1 MTSQTTPTGAIIRVP
16 IIYAAFFLSG
26 FAALIYQVVWQRSL
40 FALYGVNIESVT
52 IVVSAFM
59 LGLGLGSFA
68 AGFVSKDLSRP
79 LLVYFG
85 IIELCIGAYG
95 AISLWVFH
103 QVGLQTAGVSGI
115 YVFLITFCL
124 VLFPTALMGAT
135 LPLLVAYTV
144 GKTGNVGKSISGLYY
159 INTLGSAL
167 ASFLTALFILGAFGQ
182 QNAVLIAA
190 AANVCVALFILIPW
204 LSARKNAEASS

>member
-1 MTSQTTPTGAIIRVP
+1 MPTHTTATSAIIRLP
-16 IIYAAFFLSG
+16 IIYAAFLLSG
-26 FAALIYQVVWQRSL
+26 FAALIYQIVWQRSL

-79 LLVYFG
+79 LLLYFG
-85 IIELCIGAYG
+85 IVEVCIAAYG
-95 AISLWVFH
+95 VISLWLFH

-115 YVFLITFCL
+115 YVFLLTFCL

-135 LPLLVAYTV
+135 LPLLVAYAV
-144 GKTGNVGKSISGLYY
+144 SQTGNVGKSISGLYF
-159 INTLGSAL
+159 INTLGSAI
-167 ASFLTALFILGAFGQ
+167 ASFLTAIFILGTFGQ

-190 AANVCVALFILIPW
+190 VANVGTALLILIPW
-204 LSARKNAEASS
+204 LRARKKTVASS